1 MKPLAAKKEEKKKK
15 CSIISSH
22 KNVSINCDNAVTKV
36 LPEPKI
42 EKSKNS
48 IASIFDLSV
57 LKMPVMILLSIAN
70 VFGMTG
76 YYIPYVYIAG
86 YAEESIFGKW
96 NILKK
101 PDKHYDFLF

>member
-1 MKPLAAKKEEKKKK
+1 
-15 CSIISSH
+15 
-22 KNVSINCDNAVTKV
+22 
-36 LPEPKI
+36 
-42 EKSKNS
+42 
-48 IASIFDLSV
+48 
-57 LKMPVMILLSIAN
+57 MILLSIAN